1 MASGNRIRV
10 THAGALPRS
19 PELHKL
25 VWAKGNGTA
34 YDEAELERKLND
46 ELSATIRRQVDIGI
60 DSINDGELSK
70 TSFTQYCAD
79 RMAGYEVHP
88 YDPSRDP
95 EPLSIGARDI
105 KKFREYFAN
114 GHAKFVRLDPPK
126 VTYACTGPL
135 SYVGQDELNAD
146 LQRFKDALSGVDY
159 GEAYVPA
166 NSPGTI
172 EHWLRNQY
180 YKTEEE
186 FVEAIAETMRVEYKA
201 IVDAGFRLQIDDP
214 DMPDGWLMYPD
225 MSVAEYRKYARLRA
239 EALNHALRG
248 LPREKIRLH
257 VCWGSFH
264 GPHSDDIPL
273 KDIADIVFS
282 IRASEYSIEASNPA
296 HEHEWAVF
304 QSVGVPEDA
313 ALIPGVVGHC
323 TDFIENPELVAQR
336 LTRYAHL
343 VGRENVMAGTDC
355 GMGPRVNDPKICW
368 AKFEAM
374 VEGARLATK
383 HLWAKGST
391 ASRAKPVAKKAAKK
405 KAAKKA
411 AKKAPARK
419 VAKKAK
425 AKKAKK
431 KARR

>member
-19 PELHKL
+19 PDLAKL
-25 VWAKGNGTA
+25 VWAKGNGNP
-34 YDEAELERKLND
+34 YDEAELQRRLDD
-46 ELSATIRRQVDIGI
+46 ELAATIRRQVDIGI

-70 TSFTQYCAD
+70 TSFTQYCAT
-79 RMAGYEVHP
+79 RISGYEAHP
-88 YDPSRDP
+88 YDSLRDP
-95 EPLSIGARDI
+95 APLSIGARDI

-114 GHAKFVRLDPPK
+114 GHAKFVTLDPPK
-126 VTYACTGPL
+126 TTYVCTGPL
-135 SYVGQDELNAD
+135 RYVGHVELQAD
-146 LQRFKDALSGVDY
+146 LQRFKHALAGIDY
-159 GEAYVPA
+159 SEAYVPA

-180 YKTEEE
+180 YGSEEE
-186 FVEAIAETMRVEYKA
+186 FVEAIADTMREEYKA
-201 IVDAGFRLQIDDP
+201 IVDAGFRLQVDDP
-214 DMPDGWLMYPD
+214 DLPDGWLMYPD
-225 MSVAEYRKYARLRA
+225 MSVAEYRRYARLRA
-239 EALNHALRG
+239 DALNHALRDI
-248 LPREKIRLH
+248 PREKIRLH

-264 GPHSDDIPL
+264 GPHADDIPL
-273 KDIADIVFS
+273 KDIADIIFRV
-282 IRASEYSIEASNPA
+282 RASEYSIEASNPA

-304 QSVGVPEDA
+304 ENAKVPEDA

-336 LTRYAHL
+336 LTRYANL
-343 VGRENVMAGTDC
+343 VGRDNVMAGTDC
-355 GMGPRVNDPKICW
+355 GMGPRVKDPKICW

-374 VEGARLATK
+374 VAGARLAAK
-383 HLWAKGST
+383 QLWAKGGSAT
-391 ASRAKPVAKKAAKK
+391 RAKPVAKKAAKK

-411 AKKAPARK
+411 LARK
-419 VAKKAK
+419 VAKKAKAK

>member
-19 PELHKL
+19 PELAKL
-25 VWAKGNGTA
+25 VWAKGNGA
-34 YDEAELERKLND
+34 PHDEAELERRLGD
-46 ELSATIRRQVDIGI
+46 ELAQTIRRQVEIGI

-70 TSFTQYCAD
+70 TSFTQYCAS
-79 RMAGYEVHP
+79 RISGYEAHP

-105 KKFREYFAN
+105 RKFREYFAN
-114 GHAKFVRLDPPK
+114 GHAKFVTLDPPK
-126 VTYACTGPL
+126 TTYVCTGPL
-135 SYVGQDELNAD
+135 SYTGQAELQAD

-180 YKTEEE
+180 YATEEE
-186 FVEAIAETMRVEYKA
+186 FVEGIAETMRTEYKA

-225 MSVAEYRKYARLRA
+225 MSVAEYRRYARLRA
-239 EALNHALRG
+239 DALNHALRG

-264 GPHSDDIPL
+264 GPHADDIPL
-273 KDIADIVFS
+273 KDIADIIFS
-282 IRASEYSIEASNPA
+282 VRASEYSIEASNPA

-336 LTRYAHL
+336 LARYANL
-343 VGRENVMAGTDC
+343 VGRDNVMAGTDC
-355 GMGPRVNDPKICW
+355 GMGPRVKDPKICW

-374 VEGARLATK
+374 VEGARLAAKQLWTK
-383 HLWAKGST
+383 TGNGAP
-391 ASRAKPVAKKAAKK
+391 AKPAAKKAAKK
-405 KAAKKA
+405 KAA

-419 VAKKAK
+419 VAKKAT